1 MEEKTK
7 GIYKRN
13 EGRWEARFRVGVN
26 ADGRARYRS
35 VYAQT
40 REEVIA
46 KRQAAEA
53 EILAAKTR
61 KRPTEFNL
69 IFNIS
74 LTLSL
79 VIQFLVEIIVKKRP
93 TEFNLLIIGAGTHGK
108 DVYEIARSLHVFRK
122 ISFLDDSVQGENIIG
137 RCSDLLKY
145 RSQYP
150 CAFVAIGDNKLRRRY
165 AELLREYNFLIPSIV
180 SQAANVSGMAQ
191 IGDGVAI
198 LPLARVG
205 DAELGDFTIV
215 ASNGVVN
222 SSAVLGKYCHV
233 DCGAIVKKEARVKDG
248 TWVKSGEILG

>member
-40 REEVIA
+40 KEAVIA

-69 IFNIS
+69 
-74 LTLSL
+74 
-79 VIQFLVEIIVKKRP
+79 
-93 TEFNLLIIGAGTHGK
+93 LIIGAGTHGR

-122 ISFLDDSVQGENIIG
+122 
-137 RCSDLLKY
+137 
-145 RSQYP
+145 
-150 CAFVAIGDNKLRRRY
+150 NKLSGRQRAGR
-165 AELLREYNFLIPSIV
+165 EHHRQVQRFVKIPQPVPLRVCRN
-180 SQAANVSGMAQ
+180 
-191 IGDGVAI
+191 
-198 LPLARVG
+198 R
-205 DAELGDFTIV
+205 
-215 ASNGVVN
+215 
-222 SSAVLGKYCHV
+222 
-233 DCGAIVKKEARVKDG
+233 
-248 TWVKSGEILG
+248 

>member
-1 MEEKTK
+1 MLILERFRASNSIGDKNLEEKTK

-40 REEVIA
+40 KEAVIA

-69 IFNIS
+69 
-74 LTLSL
+74 
-79 VIQFLVEIIVKKRP
+79 
-93 TEFNLLIIGAGTHGK
+93 LIIGAGTHGR

-180 SQAANVSGMAQ
+180 SPAANVSAMAQ

>member
-69 IFNIS
+69 
-74 LTLSL
+74 
-79 VIQFLVEIIVKKRP
+79 
-93 TEFNLLIIGAGTHGK
+93 LIIGAGTHGR

-180 SQAANVSGMAQ
+180 SPAANVSAMAQ

-198 LPLARVG
+198 FPLARVG

-215 ASNGVVN
+215 ASYGVVN

>member
-69 IFNIS
+69 
-74 LTLSL
+74 
-79 VIQFLVEIIVKKRP
+79 
-93 TEFNLLIIGAGTHGK
+93 LIIGAGTHGR

-180 SQAANVSGMAQ
+180 SPAANVSAMAQ

-233 DCGAIVKKEARVKDG
+233 DCGAIVKKEVRVKDG
-248 TWVKSGEILG
+248 TWVKSGEILGYISVFYFRKKFN

>member
-69 IFNIS
+69 
-74 LTLSL
+74 
-79 VIQFLVEIIVKKRP
+79 
-93 TEFNLLIIGAGTHGK
+93 LIIGAGTHGR

-122 ISFLDDSVQGENIIG
+122 ILVPTSV
-137 RCSDLLKY
+137 DKKL
-145 RSQYP
+145 
-150 CAFVAIGDNKLRRRY
+150 NK
-165 AELLREYNFLIPSIV
+165 
-180 SQAANVSGMAQ
+180 
-191 IGDGVAI
+191 
-198 LPLARVG
+198 
-205 DAELGDFTIV
+205 
-215 ASNGVVN
+215 VN
-222 SSAVLGKYCHV
+222 SNLSPTPHCL
-233 DCGAIVKKEARVKDG
+233 
-248 TWVKSGEILG
+248 L

>member
-1 MEEKTK
+1 MEEKIK

-69 IFNIS
+69 
-74 LTLSL
+74 
-79 VIQFLVEIIVKKRP
+79 
-93 TEFNLLIIGAGTHGK
+93 LIIGAGTHGR

-122 ISFLDDSVQGENIIG
+122 
-137 RCSDLLKY
+137 
-145 RSQYP
+145 
-150 CAFVAIGDNKLRRRY
+150 
-165 AELLREYNFLIPSIV
+165 
-180 SQAANVSGMAQ
+180 
-191 IGDGVAI
+191 
-198 LPLARVG
+198 
-205 DAELGDFTIV
+205 
-215 ASNGVVN
+215 
-222 SSAVLGKYCHV
+222 
-233 DCGAIVKKEARVKDG
+233 
-248 TWVKSGEILG
+248 

>member
-1 MEEKTK
+1 M
-7 GIYKRN
+7 
-13 EGRWEARFRVGVN
+13 
-26 ADGRARYRS
+26 
-35 VYAQT
+35 
-40 REEVIA
+40 
-46 KRQAAEA
+46 
-53 EILAAKTR
+53 
-61 KRPTEFNL
+61 
-69 IFNIS
+69 
-74 LTLSL
+74 
-79 VIQFLVEIIVKKRP
+79 
-93 TEFNLLIIGAGTHGK
+93 
-108 DVYEIARSLHVFRK
+108 
-122 ISFLDDSVQGENIIG
+122 QGENIIG

-180 SQAANVSGMAQ
+180 SPAANVSGMAQ

-222 SSAVLGKYCHV
+222 SSAVLGKCCHV

>member
-35 VYAQT
+35 FYA
-40 REEVIA
+40 
-46 KRQAAEA
+46 QAAEA

-69 IFNIS
+69 
-74 LTLSL
+74 
-79 VIQFLVEIIVKKRP
+79 
-93 TEFNLLIIGAGTHGK
+93 LIIGSGTHGR

-150 CAFVAIGDNKLRRRY
+150 CAFVAIDDNKLRRRY

-180 SQAANVSGMAQ
+180 SPAANVSAMAQ
-191 IGDGVAI
+191 IGD
-198 LPLARVG
+198 
-205 DAELGDFTIV
+205 E
-215 ASNGVVN
+215 
-222 SSAVLGKYCHV
+222 
-233 DCGAIVKKEARVKDG
+233 E
-248 TWVKSGEILG
+248 

>member
-40 REEVIA
+40 KEAVIA

-69 IFNIS
+69 
-74 LTLSL
+74 
-79 VIQFLVEIIVKKRP
+79 
-93 TEFNLLIIGAGTHGK
+93 LIIGAGTHGR

-180 SQAANVSGMAQ
+180 SPAANVSAMAQ
-191 IGDGVAI
+191 IGDACKAMDCKMLYLSTDYVFDGQGTKAWKADCKDYK
-198 LPLARVG
+198 PLNVYGQTKLEGELAVSNTLEKYFIVRIAWVFGLNGKNFIKTMINVG
-205 DAELGDFTIV
+205 KTMM
-215 ASNGVVN
+215 
-222 SSAVLGKYCHV
+222 K
-233 DCGAIVKKEARVKDG
+233 
-248 TWVKSGEILG
+248 